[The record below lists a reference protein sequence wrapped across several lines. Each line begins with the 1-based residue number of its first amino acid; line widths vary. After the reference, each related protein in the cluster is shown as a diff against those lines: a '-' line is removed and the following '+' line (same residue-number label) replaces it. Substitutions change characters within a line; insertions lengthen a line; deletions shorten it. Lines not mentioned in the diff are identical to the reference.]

1 MNSSWTLCVSLRF
14 SSAFPRVTLRHS
26 AGGCLRCRLSESQRA
41 KKSPQSLQKEIL
53 GCVSV
58 LQCRLKSSHVLS
70 VGLGVLGQ
78 RRHLISR
85 TEPRAQSLAWLR
97 AALLFLLLLLHR
109 AADVVNQFLH
119 THPQPKSALRP
130 LLLETRSQQGSMV
143 NSLRV
148 RGREPLRSASRFL
161 GFVIDLWIWDPG
173 HRLEADPGR
182 GPCCPQDLF
191 YLAAPD
197 SCRSGPHA
205 MRLTPAAFTKG
216 QHRSGSEPLRW
227 GFAGTSISDA
237 GCTTTLHRR
246 YSRRS
251 AIKQCA
257 VIRRYQSLFVIPA
270 GKRRGCSGRG
280 LPRLEEPTPVRLRS
294 G

>member
-1 MNSSWTLCVSLRF
+1 MIWEKGISISSSPVLNNLSNLAMNSSWTLCVSLRF
-14 SSAFPRVTLRHS
+14 SSAFPRVTLWHS

-41 KKSPQSLQKEIL
+41 KKSPRSLQKEIL

-148 RGREPLRSASRFL
+148 RGREPLRSVSRFL

-173 HRLEADPGR
+173 HRLEAGPGR

-197 SCRSGPHA
+197 SCRSGPLRDETHS
-205 MRLTPAAFTKG
+205 
-216 QHRSGSEPLRW
+216 SG
-227 GFAGTSISDA
+227 
-237 GCTTTLHRR
+237 
-246 YSRRS
+246 
-251 AIKQCA
+251 
-257 VIRRYQSLFVIPA
+257 VYQ
-270 GKRRGCSGRG
+270 G
-280 LPRLEEPTPVRLRS
+280 PTPEWVRTTPLGICRHQY
-294 G
+294 